1 MSLDGDTLPYYSDFY
16 IFIQWLTTIVS
27 QAGGTYMQYLQ
38 EAEIVT
44 ISDADCDKVSI
55 GAIHYSDLC
64 AGVPE
69 GGVGQCIVI
78 VY

>member
-1 MSLDGDTLPYYSDFY
+1 MR
-16 IFIQWLTTIVS
+16 
-27 QAGGTYMQYLQ
+27 YLQ

-44 ISDADCDKVSI
+44 LSDADCDKLTI

-78 VY
+78 LFLIFLTPMINEMC